1 MAAGIIALAVIISGV
16 GLFTSFFWLKAGA
29 AGAGPASRWAYD
41 SAEDMFYFESI
52 VITVVTVV
60 AVIGAAIAALPVAAG
75 GDAGAQE
82 RMPVG
87 QAAEH

>member
-1 MAAGIIALAVIISGV
+1 MAVGIIALAVIISGV
-16 GLFTSFFWLKAGA
+16 GLFTSFCWLKAGA

-60 AVIGAAIAALPVAAG
+60 AVIGAAIAALPVAADG
-75 GDAGAQE
+75 KSAHQE
-82 RMPVG
+82 LTPVG
-87 QAAEH
+87 QVVEP